1 MLTSATRACRRPDMH
16 SDALRESSL
25 TGSAVDD
32 ITPYCKFSAEDS
44 SKAREK
50 QVRACEAL
58 WLTGFVGCPAAHCR
72 RRQISTDRSSGAKAK
87 KKYNRTSK
95 WTIGATHLDRGQ
107 TVTVPVNKPSSAGW
121 RGKQGLEALLSD
133 NCNESTAS
141 SCF

>member
-44 SKAREK
+44 SKTREK

-58 WLTGFVGCPAAHCR
+58 WLTGFCGLPSRTLQKTANL
-72 RRQISTDRSSGAKAK
+72 
-87 KKYNRTSK
+87 NR
-95 WTIGATHLDRGQ
+95 
-107 TVTVPVNKPSSAGW
+107 P
-121 RGKQGLEALLSD
+121 E
-133 NCNESTAS
+133 
-141 SCF
+141 